1 MMLGHEIQELL
12 VHASQI
18 LPELQI
24 PGFPIY
30 ETYQVSKKY
39 SEIILG
45 FLISKL
51 QRLL

>member
-12 VHASQI
+12 VHANQT

-30 ETYQVSKKY
+30 EIYQVHKY
-39 SEIILG
+39 T
-45 FLISKL
+45 
-51 QRLL
+51 Q